1 MQNMQNEVVTTPDE
15 STSANITLKN
25 VVKVARKILS
35 DEDNFKF
42 HQMLTVWSDREML
55 TKAISFVSKRH
66 PMTIAD
72 WIREIAN

>member
-1 MQNMQNEVVTTPDE
+1 MQNMQNEVVTTHDE

-42 HQMLTVWSDREML
+42 HQMLTVWGDREML

-66 PMTIAD
+66 PMTMAD